1 MRRLLLVLG
10 LAAASLGAAGCN
22 EYHYYDVR
30 LSYDSAMFNFGE
42 RAAVQTCHV
51 YVTGADTKDFYLNGN
66 CTNGSGNSDVGT
78 FEFSTYADSG
88 NLDFTIKV
96 YAGFE
101 LPNCLAG
108 TGTKSIPATAMT
120 TTMDDPG
127 TTADNLVIN
136 MKSTPSCQ

>member
-22 EYHYYDVR
+22 EYHYYDIE
-30 LSYDSAMFNFGE
+30 LSYDSTMFSFSDIS
-42 RAAVQTCHV
+42 RVQTCHV

-66 CTNGSGNSDVGT
+66 CTNGSGQAKVGV

-101 LPNCLAG
+101 LADCLAG
-108 TGTKSIPATAMT
+108 TGTKSIPATSMI
-120 TTMDDPG
+120 TTMDDPNNP
-127 TTADNLVIN
+127 ADNLVIN
-136 MKSTPSCQ
+136 MKATPNCQ

>member
-30 LSYDSAMFNFGE
+30 LSYDATMFSFSDISK
-42 RAAVQTCHV
+42 VQTCHV
-51 YVTGADTKDFYLNGN
+51 YVTGADTKDFYLNGD
-66 CTNGSGNSDVGT
+66 CTNGSGRSDVGT

-88 NLDFTIKV
+88 TLDFTIKV

-101 LPNCLAG
+101 LQDCLAG
-108 TGTKSIPATAMT
+108 TGTKSIPATATT

-136 MKSTPSCQ
+136 QKGSPTCQ